1 MIDAY
6 RAADVRAAEEPLLAT
21 ERGFHGGLMH
31 RAATALAN
39 AVAAELRDRRGAVA
53 GASVVG
59 LVGAGNNGGDALHAL
74 AVLRTRGVRAVAVAT
89 GPVHEGGLAAL
100 QAAGGQVLAVGPG
113 APGTAVWLGDAVAES
128 FAADVL
134 LDGLLGIG
142 ARGGLRGDAARL
154 VELLGGLTDQVGHG
168 PVVVAVD
175 VPSGVGVDDGS
186 LPGPVLAA
194 DVTVTFGVAK
204 PALLLPPAAHH
215 AGRFETVDLG
225 LGPVLAD
232 HGAAPAVARLTPAD
246 IGALWPAPEVTAHKY
261 SRGVLG
267 VVAGSDTYPGAAVL
281 TVAGAQG
288 AGAGMVRYV
297 GPERA
302 QELVLAAHPEVV
314 LGAGQVQAWV
324 VGPGLDDVALARAR
338 GRVAAAIRDGVP
350 VVVDAGA
357 LEVLPDVAPT
367 AVLTPH
373 AGELARLVAAR
384 GGREDA
390 VERADVEAEPLRWA
404 QRAHELTGAVVLL
417 KGATTLVVGDGRVL
431 SQADGTPWLA
441 TAGAGDV
448 LAGVLGALL
457 AGVVARDG
465 LRSFPGGPG
474 GHDVLVTCAAAAAG
488 VHGRAAAAASNGG
501 PVTASQVA
509 AAVPGVVAE
518 LVSP

>member
-6 RAADVRAAEEPLLAT
+6 RSADVRAAEEPLLAA

-39 AVAAELRDRRGAVA
+39 AVAAELRDRRVSVA

-59 LVGAGNNGGDALHAL
+59 LVGGGNNGGDALHAL
-74 AVLRTRGVRAVAVAT
+74 AALRTRGVRAVAVAT

-113 APGTAVWLGDAVAES
+113 APGSAVWLGDAVAEA

-204 PALLLPPAAHH
+204 PALLLPPAAYR
-215 AGRFETVDLG
+215 AGRVETVDLG
-225 LGPVLAD
+225 LGPAD
-232 HGAAPAVARLTPAD
+232 HGAAPAVARLTGAD
-246 IGALWPAPEVTAHKY
+246 IGALWPVPDATAHKY

-267 VVAGSDTYPGAAVL
+267 VVAGSDSYPGAGVL

-302 QELVLAAHPEVV
+302 QGLVLAAHPEVV
-314 LGAGQVQAWV
+314 LGGGQVQVWV
-324 VGPGLDDVALARAR
+324 VGPGLDDAALARAR
-338 GRVAAAIRDGVP
+338 GRVAAAVRDGVP

-373 AGELARLVAAR
+373 AGELARLVTAR
-384 GGREDA
+384 GGRGDA

-404 QRAHELTGAVVLL
+404 LRAHELTGAVVLL
-417 KGATTLVVGDGRVL
+417 KGATTLVVGEGRVL

-465 LRSFPGGPG
+465 LPGFPSGPS